1 MNACRSSHYSSPPPE
16 RELCMDGEHRSR
28 RDMSP
33 QGRKRALIRDQPASI
48 SGYQTYRKVSRCCH
62 VISIPRFFPT
72 RSRFPSPFREFND
85 RSRNGFE
92 GMERLAGFRESSK
105 EATPRNLTLSE
116 IILFSYFLRRVA
128 SFRVA
133 ASYPRW
139 TRLSIRSPPLRTKYR
154 GYGDG

>member
-105 EATPRNLTLSE
+105 GSYTTKHNFSE

>member
-62 VISIPRFFPT
+62 VISIPIRFFPT
-72 RSRFPSPFREFND
+72 RPRFPSPFREFND

-105 EATPRNLTLSE
+105 EATPRNLTFLKS
-116 IILFSYFLRRVA
+116 SYFLLFSSSR
-128 SFRVA
+128 SF
-133 ASYPRW
+133 
-139 TRLSIRSPPLRTKYR
+139 LSRSGLLSSLDAIIDSFPSPPHEI
-154 GYGDG
+154 